1 MNLTTEKVHLFDMP
15 WTDDA
20 DYEHIFE
27 DRLHDEM
34 MPFFNFKDAT
44 FSKVVDFE
52 SSYKPIAKIYGQFVS
67 EAEKLKFMLKYSDR
81 LNEFRVK
88 RSW

>member
-34 MPFFNFKDAT
+34 MPFFNFEDAT
-44 FSKVVDFE
+44 FTKVVDFE